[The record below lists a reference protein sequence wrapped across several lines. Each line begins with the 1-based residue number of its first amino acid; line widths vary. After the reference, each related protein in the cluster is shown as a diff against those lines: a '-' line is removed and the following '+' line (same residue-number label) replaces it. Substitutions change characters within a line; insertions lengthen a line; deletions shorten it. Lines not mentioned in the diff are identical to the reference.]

1 MRSWL
6 SVFYTDAKSKKGR
19 RHTDCSIIIQL
30 SNKMDNSLLA
40 VRFINHK
47 YIVVERILKIYI
59 NKINENNENKPLVRV
74 SEKIVL
80 TIPEAAALSNI
91 GQNRLDKLLRAPNCP
106 FVIRVGTKKLVKR
119 KEFERFI
126 SDHDYIGEMP

>member
-1 MRSWL
+1 MN
-6 SVFYTDAKSKKGR
+6 KNSK
-19 RHTDCSIIIQL
+19 
-30 SNKMDNSLLA
+30 N
-40 VRFINHK
+40 
-47 YIVVERILKIYI
+47 
-59 NKINENNENKPLVRV
+59 NENNEKMPLVRV

-106 FVIRVGTKKLVKR
+106 FVISVGTKKLVKR

>member
-1 MRSWL
+1 MQRKYCPNTL
-6 SVFYTDAKSKKGR
+6 
-19 RHTDCSIIIQL
+19 CQIIR
-30 SNKMDNSLLA
+30 NK
-40 VRFINHK
+40 
-47 YIVVERILKIYI
+47 
-59 NKINENNENKPLVRV
+59 NNENKENNEKMPLVRV

>member
-1 MRSWL
+1 M
-6 SVFYTDAKSKKGR
+6 
-19 RHTDCSIIIQL
+19 
-30 SNKMDNSLLA
+30 
-40 VRFINHK
+40 
-47 YIVVERILKIYI
+47 
-59 NKINENNENKPLVRV
+59 NKINENNENKPLARV

-91 GQNRLDKLLRAPNCP
+91 GQNRLDKLLRTPNCP